1 MVVIMMMNVAI
12 IMINVYFQAAES
24 CRPSPA
30 CVEVT
35 NALWLFS
42 RHRAGE
48 DWFTT
53 KVMVDD
59 DDDHDDDDGGGG

>member
-1 MVVIMMMNVAI
+1 MMMMNLMI
-12 IMINVYFQAAES
+12 IMINDYFQAAES
-24 CRPSPA
+24 TKPSPA

-53 KVMVDD
+53 KVMDDD
-59 DDDHDDDDGGGG
+59 DDDHDHDDHDGGG